1 MRTIEKIYRDLSP
14 GILIKEG
21 DKVLLEDYYPTP
33 TAFVWNAVNQ
43 VQKYAS
49 ELAGITLTAE
59 EIATVQSWVDQ
70 MKQEL

>member
-33 TAFVWNAVNQ
+33 KTIIKA
-43 VQKYAS
+43 
-49 ELAGITLTAE
+49 LITLLDVN
-59 EIATVQSWVDQ
+59 I
-70 MKQEL
+70 